1 MFLRRDW
8 RQRADY
14 YAHTSLDKTAT
25 GRQQTQRGTMFV
37 HRSAARLK
45 IGPGGRHRDGLLSHF
60 RVHDMHVSND
70 DRAAA
75 ALPESARISRW
86 PLTMM
91 WWASCSAIAYLFLGV
106 QLAVKFGTL
115 NALIGM
121 VVAAFVM
128 GAIGSILAPYS
139 LRTGAS
145 SSVLSQVMF
154 GTRGGSVPT
163 LILCITCLY
172 YAVFEGAVV
181 ATAAAKEWPG
191 MGYHLAV
198 LIVVLYSAPLGIGTV
213 QNFLNKLNAVLLPFY
228 VLGLIMLAVLA
239 IKEHGYSA
247 AWLHMGPPPA
257 PNLNGVWNC
266 FVPYFGT
273 LALAMITMDIARF
286 GKASNERYHSVFNF
300 GVPFYLLTYLPAG
313 AIGIFIVATTSPAQI
328 SDTAVLDACLLLLG
342 GVAGLVW
349 VTVTQTRIN
358 SANFYVTTVNL
369 QAFLEEALHWRL
381 SKAVCAAAVGIA
393 VYIFM
398 RSTNVLGTILIAVH
412 YLGIF
417 LIAWVGVAV
426 SHVLG
431 VGKAMEVLEETHVP
445 DFKWNG
451 LLAWVVG
458 VLAGIALGFVGGTA
472 DTFAAPAT
480 LLLSG
485 LVYRLMRA
493 RESVMQTS
501 R

>member
-1 MFLRRDW
+1 
-8 RQRADY
+8 
-14 YAHTSLDKTAT
+14 
-25 GRQQTQRGTMFV
+25 
-37 HRSAARLK
+37 
-45 IGPGGRHRDGLLSHF
+45 
-60 RVHDMHVSND
+60 MHVSSD

-75 ALPESARISRW
+75 TLPESARIARW

-121 VVAAFVM
+121 VVAALVM
-128 GAIGSILAPYS
+128 GAIGGILAPYS

-145 SSVLSQVMF
+145 SSVLSQTMF

-181 ATAAAKEWPG
+181 ATAAVKVWPG
-191 MGYHLAV
+191 MGYGLAV
-198 LIVVLYSAPLGIGTV
+198 LIVVLYSTPLSVGTV

-228 VLGLIMLAVLA
+228 VIGLALLAVLA
-239 IKEHGYSA
+239 IRQHGYSN
-247 AWLHMGPPPA
+247 AWLHMGPPQA
-257 PNLNGVWNC
+257 PNLSACWNC

-313 AIGIFIVATTSPAQI
+313 AIGIFIVGTTSPAQI
-328 SDTAVLDACLLLLG
+328 SDTAVLDACLLVLG
-342 GVAGLVW
+342 GLTGLIW

-369 QAFLEEALHWRL
+369 QAFFEEALHWRL
-381 SKAVCAAAVGIA
+381 PKVVCATAVGIA
-393 VYIFM
+393 VFIFM
-398 RSTNVLGTILIAVH
+398 RSTNVLGSILIAVH

-426 SHVLG
+426 SHVLSA
-431 VGKAMEVLEETHVP
+431 GKVVAVLEEAHVP

-451 LLAWVVG
+451 LLSWIIG
-458 VLAGIALGFVGGTA
+458 VAVGIALGFIGGLL

-480 LLLSG
+480 LLISA
-485 LVYRLMRA
+485 VANRLMHA
-493 RESVMQTS
+493 RELTTQRSL
-501 R
+501 

>member
-1 MFLRRDW
+1 
-8 RQRADY
+8 
-14 YAHTSLDKTAT
+14 
-25 GRQQTQRGTMFV
+25 
-37 HRSAARLK
+37 
-45 IGPGGRHRDGLLSHF
+45 
-60 RVHDMHVSND
+60 MHVSSD

-106 QLAVKFGTL
+106 QLAVKFGTI

-121 VVAAFVM
+121 VVAAVVM

-145 SSVLSQVMF
+145 SSVLSQIMF

-181 ATAAAKEWPG
+181 ATAAVKVWPG
-191 MGYHLAV
+191 MGYGPAV
-198 LIVVLYSAPLGIGTV
+198 LIVVIYSAPLSIGTV

-239 IKEHGYSA
+239 IKQHGYTD
-247 AWLHMGPPPA
+247 AWLRMGSPRSPT
-257 PNLNGVWNC
+257 LNACWNC

-286 GKASNERYHSVFNF
+286 GKASHERYHSIFNF

-313 AIGIFIVATTSPAQI
+313 AIGIFIVGSASPTQI

-342 GVAGLVW
+342 GVAGLIW

-369 QAFLEEALHWRL
+369 QAFLEEALHLRL
-381 SKAVCAAAVGIA
+381 PKVVCAAAVGIA
-393 VYIFM
+393 VYFFM
-398 RSTNVLGTILIAVH
+398 RSTNILGTILVAVH

-431 VGKAMEVLEETHVP
+431 AGKSVDFLNEVAHVP
-445 DFKWNG
+445 EVKWNG
-451 LLAWVVG
+451 LLSWFVG
-458 VLAGIALGFVGGTA
+458 VGIGIGFGLIGGTL

-480 LLLSG
+480 LVVSG
-485 LVYRLMRA
+485 LVYRATHA
-493 RESVMQTS
+493 RESAALAS
-501 R
+501 H